1 MRFDDITVIVTGG
14 ARGMGAEHCRGFVAE
29 GARVVI
35 ADVLD
40 DEGAALAAELGTRA
54 TYAHLDVT
62 DEDAWSALVEQ
73 VEADLGPVGVLV
85 NNAGIGG
92 VPAPLE
98 ATTLE
103 DWRRVLAVNLDGSF
117 LGLRACI
124 PSLRRNGGGA
134 VVNVSSFAGLLGS
147 PLLGG
152 YAASKFAVRGLTRVA
167 AMELAADGIRVNSIH
182 PGYISTPLLDGV
194 EQSALRGRVAIER
207 LGTPADVTP
216 AVLFAASSDARYI
229 TGAEIPVDGGW
240 SSGEPTPIFVPPGT
254 SLPAGALA

>member
-1 MRFDDITVIVTGG
+1 
-14 ARGMGAEHCRGFVAE
+14 MGAEHCRGFVAE
-29 GARVVI
+29 GARVVV

-40 DEGAALAAELGTRA
+40 EEGTALAAELGDRA
-54 TYAHLDVT
+54 AYAHLDVT
-62 DEDAWSALVEQ
+62 DEAAWTALVERT
-73 VEADLGPVGVLV
+73 ERELGPVGVLV

-98 ATTLE
+98 ATTLA
-103 DWRRVLAVNLDGSF
+103 DWHHVLSVNLDGSF
-117 LGLRACI
+117 LGIRACI

-134 VVNVSSFAGLLGS
+134 IVNVSSFAGLLGS

-167 AMELAADGIRVNSIH
+167 AMELAADGIRVNSVH
-182 PGYISTPLLDGV
+182 PGYISTPLLEGV
-194 EQSALRGRVAIER
+194 EESALHGRVAIER

-216 AVLFAASSDARYI
+216 AVLFAASEEARYI

-240 SSGEPTPIFVPPGT
+240 AAGEPTPIFVPPGA
-254 SLPAGALA
+254 SLPEGGLG